1 MENIIEVN
9 NLTKNFEVNSGI
21 INTIFGKKT
30 QYVHAVDKV
39 SFSIKKGEVL
49 GLAGES
55 GSGKSTIGR
64 LLLKLHD
71 KTCGTIKYKETDIS
85 EMAFKDLQKLR
96 EKIQMVFQDP
106 VASLNPRMSV
116 GEVITDPLIVHN
128 KYDKKKRKH
137 KVIELM
143 EKVGLSPAKTLF
155 DKYPH
160 QLSGGQS
167 QRVVLSRALITEP
180 DFIVA
185 DEPIAAADVS
195 IRAMLLELMKKMKR
209 EFDLTYLF
217 ITHDLATAKYLC
229 DRIAILYLGR
239 IVEIGS
245 NKDVFENPKHP
256 YTKALLE
263 AVPVPDPK
271 YRRNEPLPKGEI
283 PDAIN
288 PPTGCYYHPRCPFA
302 MDICRN
308 ANPKFKEVN
317 KGHKVACFLNDK

>member
-1 MENIIEVN
+1 MKNIVEIK
-9 NLTKNFEVNSGI
+9 NLTKNFPINEGI
-21 INTIFGKKT
+21 INTIFGQKT
-30 QYVHAVDKV
+30 KYVHAVDNV

-64 LLLKLHD
+64 LLLKLYD
-71 KTCGTIKYKETDIS
+71 KTSGDIVYKDNNITDLS
-85 EMAFKDLQKLR
+85 FNELRKLR
-96 EKIQMVFQDP
+96 EKIQIVFQDP
-106 VASLNPRMSV
+106 DASLNPRLSV
-116 GEVITDPLIVHN
+116 GETIMDPLIIHN
-128 KYDKKKRKH
+128 KYKKEERKQ
-137 KVIELM
+137 KVLDM
-143 EKVGLSPAKTLF
+143 MSKVGLSPPELLY

-167 QRVVLSRALITEP
+167 QRVVLSRALITDP

-195 IRAMLLELMKKMKR
+195 IRAKIIELMKKLKN

-229 DRIAILYLGR
+229 DRIAILYLGN
-239 IVEIGS
+239 IVEMGK
-245 NKDVFENPKHP
+245 NADVFENPIHP

-271 YRRNEPLPKGEI
+271 YRRQEPLPKGEI
-283 PDAIN
+283 PDAID
-288 PPTGCYYHPRCPFA
+288 PPPGCFYHPRCPYA
-302 MDICRN
+302 KEIC
-308 ANPKFKEVN
+308 KKE
-317 KGHKVACFLNDK
+317 KPELKEIETGHRVACHLTD

>member
-1 MENIIEVN
+1 MVEIK
-9 NLTKNFEVNSGI
+9 NLTKNFPIDEGI
-21 INTIFGKKT
+21 INTIFGQKT
-30 QYVHAVDKV
+30 KYVHAVDNV
-39 SFSIKKGEVL
+39 TFSIKKGEVL

-55 GSGKSTIGR
+55 GSGKSTIGK
-64 LLLKLHD
+64 LLLKLYEKSSGD
-71 KTCGTIKYKETDIS
+71 IFYKNQNITNLTFNE
-85 EMAFKDLQKLR
+85 LRKLR
-96 EKIQMVFQDP
+96 EKIQIVFQDP
-106 VASLNPRMSV
+106 DASLNPRLSV
-116 GEVITDPLIVHN
+116 GETIMDPLIIHN
-128 KYDKKKRKH
+128 KYKKEERKQ
-137 KVIELM
+137 KVLDMM
-143 EKVGLSPAKTLF
+143 EKVGLSPPELLY

-167 QRVVLSRALITEP
+167 QRVVLSRALITDP

-195 IRAMLLELMKKMKR
+195 IRAKIIELMKNLKN

-229 DRIAILYLGR
+229 DRIAILYLGK

-245 NKDVFENPKHP
+245 NSEVFENPIHP

-271 YRRNEPLPKGEI
+271 YRRQEPLPKGEI

-288 PPTGCYYHPRCPFA
+288 PPPGCFYHPRCPYA
-302 MDICRN
+302 MEICRKKQ
-308 ANPKFKEVN
+308 PELKEIITD
-317 KGHKVACFLNDK
+317 HKVACHLND